1 MSLFAVS
8 VVSFADLSVESVG
21 SLSEFPQ
28 PEMLLIAS
36 AVDKK
41 TDIHFFKYFPFMIC
55 FPPCLI

>member
-21 SLSEFPQ
+21 SLSEFPL
-28 PEMLLIAS
+28 PEMLLIYS
-36 AVDKK
+36 AVDKM
-41 TDIHFFKYFPFMIC
+41 TYIHFFKYFPFMIC

>member
-1 MSLFAVS
+1 MI
-8 VVSFADLSVESVG
+8 LSVESVG

-41 TDIHFFKYFPFMIC
+41 TDIHFFKLIFPFMIL
-55 FPPCLI
+55 FSPLFDS